1 MPAAGSFTLDK
12 EERVTGRILVETLF
26 GGGESRSMSYYPLR
40 VVYCLTQRQTAP
52 VRILVSVPKRCFKSA
67 VKRNRVKRQLREAYR
82 KNKYLL
88 TERMEALPDKALALA
103 FIWME
108 NRLRD
113 SSEVESRMV
122 SLLVRVSERL

>member
-1 MPAAGSFTLDK
+1 MP
-12 EERVTGRILVETLF
+12 EERCQTLCKEMRISGHKLVETLF
-26 GGGESRSMSYYPLR
+26 KRGGNRSMTYFPLR
-40 VVYCLTQRQTAP
+40 AVYLLVDRNEVPAKM
-52 VRILVSVPKRCFKSA
+52 LVSVPKRCFKRA

-82 KNKYLL
+82 KNKHLL